1 MNEIEEMKNNGA
13 VELVG
18 AVAFQTDENGHIYEA
33 KSLMN
38 EKIDEMTPE
47 EFAQAFL
54 IDRVINQSAYKMS
67 RENSSRNVGMDR

>member
-18 AVAFQTDENGHIYEA
+18 AVAFQTDEKGNICEA
-33 KSLMN
+33 KPLMN
-38 EKIDEMTPE
+38 EKIYEMTPE

-54 IDRVINQSAYKMS
+54 IDRVINQSAYKM
-67 RENSSRNVGMDR
+67 NSQRNVGMDR